1 MTSIMQFAAIFALLG
16 AIMYLPGFHASAL
29 HSSAMKQL
37 IVTDAEPQ
45 VAAAAVIEGASTVL
59 DIISKGREF
68 FKNVRTTDFMK
79 TKVIPYHCD
88 LAPSLGKL
96 NVEEFKKMDRRLQ
109 TMIGTTKA
117 LLEKLIRE
125 EGKSNV
131 KFERYQSAMLQN
143 HFAQKMD
150 GGYEYRNKLLQFEFK
165 GISTGREQQNVAIK
179 VDSWFKELLND
190 SDVYQSTKIE
200 LQDFKNI
207 ASATGVAVES
217 FATLFYANKKVTRD
231 VVDVGIL
238 RYPDPLKPYFK
249 LYRIKL
255 FAYSDRRRYTFYEET
270 YSGIEGTYHSQ
281 NFEPRSDVIDAIEPD
296 RFKNF
301 IKSALDSL
309 L

>member
-16 AIMYLPGFHASAL
+16 AILYLPSCHASAL
-29 HSSAMKQL
+29 HSSAMRQL
-37 IVTDAEPQ
+37 VATDAEPQ
-45 VAAAAVIEGASTVL
+45 VNPIAVIEGAGTVL
-59 DIISKGREF
+59 DVLDKGREF
-68 FKNVRTTDFMK
+68 FKNVKTTDFMK

-96 NVEEFKKMDRRLQ
+96 DVEAFKSMDHHLKVL
-109 TMIGTTKA
+109 IGTTKYK
-117 LLEKLIRE
+117 LEKLIRE

-131 KFERYQSAMLQN
+131 KFERYMSAMLQN
-143 HFAQKMD
+143 HFAEKKEN
-150 GGYEYRNKLLQFEFK
+150 GYEYRNKLLNFEYK
-165 GISTGREQQNVAIK
+165 GISTGRDQQNVAIK
-179 VDSWFKELLND
+179 IDSWFKELIND
-190 SDVYQSTKIE
+190 SDVLQSTKIE

-238 RYPDPLKPYFK
+238 RYPDPMKPYFK
-249 LYRIKL
+249 LYRIRL
-255 FAYSDRRRYTFYEET
+255 FAYSDRTRYTFYEET

-281 NFEPRSDVIDAIEPD
+281 GFVPRKDVIDAIAPN
-296 RFKNF
+296 RFDKFVQN
-301 IKSALDSL
+301 ALDSL